1 MTQQLT
7 QPADLHCANCGTA
20 LQGEFCHVCGQ
31 SVRSVLKPV
40 HGMLEDTLDLV
51 LNVDGRVIH
60 TLPPL
65 FLRPGFLTLEFF
77 AGRRTRYLAPFRLMF
92 TLCLLAFFV
101 LPIAL
106 DSGGMS
112 FEPTVNVNGSP
123 FQHAGT
129 PAEVD
134 RLLQK
139 QLAQLAPTSKIPVV
153 GSLASRQLDQAR
165 LELAREAARRRIEL
179 GDKTAVIPDTVDKLP
194 EAAASTHPPAE
205 RETRNLFGQHRD
217 LRKDPIK
224 VSWLPDFLNHRL
236 NRAVQRI
243 SENIAAMSGP
253 GNHAAVKE
261 RLLGQ
266 FLSALPGAMFF
277 MLPAFAVLLKLMYV
291 FRRRLYMEHLIV
303 ALHSHAFLFLSLLLG
318 TLLHMLG
325 VALKPHATWLAGP
338 ISMLVTGLWLWAP
351 TYLLIM
357 QKRVYR
363 QGWPMTILKYVMVGW
378 CYFWLLAI
386 AIMGAAVLGL
396 AE

>member
-7 QPADLHCANCGTA
+7 QPADLHCANCGTP

-31 SVRSVLKPV
+31 SIHSVLKPV
-40 HGMLEDTLDLV
+40 HGMLEDTVDLV

-92 TLCLLAFFV
+92 ALCLLAFFV

-112 FEPTVNVNGSP
+112 FEPTVNENGSA
-123 FQHAGT
+123 FQHAKT

-165 LELAREAARRRIEL
+165 LELGREAARRRIEL

-194 EAAASTHPPAE
+194 KASASSRPPAE
-205 RETRNLFGQHRD
+205 KPQGNPLDHNWD
-217 LRKDPIK
+217 LQKHPIQ

-243 SENIAAMSGP
+243 AENIAAMSGP
-253 GNHAAVKE
+253 GDHAAVKE
-261 RLLGQ
+261 RLLGRI
-266 FLSALPGAMFF
+266 LSALPGAMFF
-277 MLPAFAVLLKLMYV
+277 MLPAFALLLKLMYV

-318 TLLHMLG
+318 TLLHLLG
-325 VALKPHATWLAGP
+325 VALKPHAAWLAGP
-338 ISMLVTGLWLWAP
+338 ISVLISGLWLWAP

-363 QGWPMTILKYVMVGW
+363 QSWPMTVLKYLIIGW
-378 CYFWLLAI
+378 CYFWLLAL
-386 AIMGAAVLGL
+386 AIGGAAVLGL